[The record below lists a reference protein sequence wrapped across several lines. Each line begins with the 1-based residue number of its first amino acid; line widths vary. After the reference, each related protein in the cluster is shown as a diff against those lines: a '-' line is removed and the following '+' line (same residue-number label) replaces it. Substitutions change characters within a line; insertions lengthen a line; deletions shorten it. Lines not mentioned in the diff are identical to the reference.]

1 MRLGGRGDEME
12 MGHRKLMACCAG
24 FARDTRCSLEA
35 QKMLNPKGKGCR
47 CNMSVT

>member
-24 FARDTRCSLEA
+24 FAWDTRRSLEV
-35 QKMLNPKGKGCR
+35 QKTLNPKGKGFR
-47 CNMSVT
+47 CNMSLT